1 MAAKKILPPHTIY
14 ALADPVTFQVRYVG
28 RTGRTAIQRLRD
40 HVQAAKRGDSDPV
53 YEWIRSLAP
62 RIPVLIIL
70 QEVQNDR
77 VALPDGKYESR
88 GEAAE
93 TKWMKRFER
102 SPLFNTIKRNSR
114 IYKRLV
120 NQ

>member
-1 MAAKKILPPHTIY
+1 L
-14 ALADPVTFQVRYVG
+14 
-28 RTGRTAIQRLRD
+28 
-40 HVQAAKRGDSDPV
+40 
-53 YEWIRSLAP
+53 
-62 RIPVLIIL
+62 
-70 QEVQNDR
+70 QNDR